1 MENVQVI
8 PVILE
13 FSSNQDKALKELS
26 ETLGVLQEKINGKEF
41 QYKITGDMSQL
52 EKMINEISNMGF
64 KDLKINFDTTEIGR
78 IKSSLKQDGKG
89 LDNALAVGNINPR
102 DSSLL
107 KESFKNLRKNFGAGM
122 LQELQQGIRQVYE
135 NVKIYDKAVVNL
147 QVASGKTREEVNS
160 LMETYTDM
168 AKTLGTTVA
177 EMSGSA
183 ESWLRQGYTLKET
196 NDLIEASLVQSKLG
210 QLDSAESAKYLASAL
225 NGYKIEA
232 EDALSVVD
240 KMSAVDYEAAVSLGG
255 LAEAMSETSNSA
267 RIAGVSIDKLLG
279 YEAVIGEATQNSM
292 SSVGSS
298 LNQIFSRIGD
308 IKAGKFVDDEGEDIS
323 KVENNLG
330 RLGIKLRDTQNEFR
344 NFGEVLDEIASDWS
358 SFSDA
363 EQNTI
368 VTALAGT
375 SQSDN
380 LLVLLQNY
388 GEAIKYT
395 ETAIGAS
402 GTALEKYSAYQDS
415 VEAKTKK
422 LQASFQELSNTFLD
436 SSFVKDGLDFLSGLL
451 TVLDTL
457 IEKLGTVGTL
467 ATIGS
472 GVLGAKGLG

>member
-1 MENVQVI
+1 
-8 PVILE
+8 
-13 FSSNQDKALKELS
+13 
-26 ETLGVLQEKINGKEF
+26 
-41 QYKITGDMSQL
+41 
-52 EKMINEISNMGF
+52 
-64 KDLKINFDTTEIGR
+64 
-78 IKSSLKQDGKG
+78 
-89 LDNALAVGNINPR
+89 
-102 DSSLL
+102 
-107 KESFKNLRKNFGAGM
+107 M

>member
-1 MENVQVI
+1 MENGQVI

-13 FSSNQDKALKELS
+13 LSSNQDKALKELS

-41 QYKITGDMSQL
+41 QYKITGDISQL
-52 EKMINEISNMGF
+52 EKMINEISKMGF
-64 KDLKINFDTTEIGR
+64 QDLKIDFDTTGISSL
-78 IKSSLKQDGKG
+78 KSSLKQDGKELG
-89 LDNALAVGNINPR
+89 NALSVGNINPR
-102 DSSLL
+102 DFSLL
-107 KESFKNLRKNFGAGM
+107 IESFRNLRKNFGAGM
-122 LQELQQGIRQVYE
+122 LQELQQGIKQVYE
-135 NVKIYDKAVVNL
+135 NVKIYDEAALNL
-147 QVASGKTREEVNS
+147 QMASGKTREEVNS
-160 LMETYTDM
+160 LIVSYTDM
-168 AKTLGTTVA
+168 SKALGATVA

-210 QLDSAESAKYLASAL
+210 QLNSAESVKYLSSAL
-225 NGYKIEA
+225 DGYKIQA
-232 EDALSVVD
+232 EEALSVID

-255 LAEAMSETSNSA
+255 LAEAMAETSNSA

-298 LNQIFSRIGD
+298 LNQIFSRMGD

-330 RLGIKLRDTQNEFR
+330 KLGIKLRDTQNEFR

-368 VTALAGT
+368 ITALAGT
-375 SQSDN
+375 AQAGN
-380 LLVLLQNY
+380 LLVLLRNY

-395 ETAIGAS
+395 ETSIGAS
-402 GTALEKYSAYQDS
+402 GTAMEKFSVYQDS
-415 VEAKTKK
+415 IEAKTKK
-422 LQASFQELSNTFLD
+422 LQSSFQELSNTFLD
-436 SSFVKDGLDFLSGLL
+436 GSFVKDGLDFLSGLL
-451 TVLDTL
+451 SGLDTL

-467 ATIGS
+467 ATIGG

>member
-1 MENVQVI
+1 MENGQVI

-13 FSSNQDKALKELS
+13 LSSNQDKALKELS

-41 QYKITGDMSQL
+41 QYKITGDISQL
-52 EKMINEISNMGF
+52 EKMINEISKMGF
-64 KDLKINFDTTEIGR
+64 QDLKIDFDTTGISSL
-78 IKSSLKQDGKG
+78 KSSLKQDGKELG
-89 LDNALAVGNINPR
+89 NALSVGNINPR
-102 DSSLL
+102 DFSLL
-107 KESFKNLRKNFGAGM
+107 IESFRNLRKNFGAGM
-122 LQELQQGIRQVYE
+122 LQELQQGIKQVYE
-135 NVKIYDKAVVNL
+135 NVKIYDEAALNL
-147 QVASGKTREEVNS
+147 QMASGKTREEVNS
-160 LMETYTDM
+160 LIVSYTDM
-168 AKTLGTTVA
+168 SKALGATVA

-210 QLDSAESAKYLASAL
+210 QLNSAESVKYLSSAL
-225 NGYKIEA
+225 DGYKIQA
-232 EDALSVVD
+232 EEALSVID

-255 LAEAMSETSNSA
+255 LAEAMAETSNSA

-298 LNQIFSRIGD
+298 LNQIFSRMGD

-330 RLGIKLRDTQNEFR
+330 KLGIKLRDTQNEFR

-358 SFSDA
+358 SFSDT

-375 SQSDN
+375 AQAGN

-395 ETAIGAS
+395 ETSIGAS
-402 GTALEKYSAYQDS
+402 GTAMEKFSVYQDS
-415 VEAKTKK
+415 IEAKTKK
-422 LQASFQELSNTFLD
+422 LQSSFQELSNTFLD
-436 SSFVKDGLDFLSGLL
+436 GSFVKDGLDFLSGLL
-451 TVLDTL
+451 SGLDTL

-467 ATIGS
+467 ATIGG

>member
-1 MENVQVI
+1 MENGQVI

-13 FSSNQDKALKELS
+13 LSSNQDKALKELS

-41 QYKITGDMSQL
+41 QYKITGDISQL
-52 EKMINEISNMGF
+52 EKMINEISKMGF
-64 KDLKINFDTTEIGR
+64 QDLKIDFDTTGISSL
-78 IKSSLKQDGKG
+78 KSSLKQDGKELG
-89 LDNALAVGNINPR
+89 NALSVGNINPR
-102 DSSLL
+102 DFSLL
-107 KESFKNLRKNFGAGM
+107 IESFRNLRKNFSAGM
-122 LQELQQGIRQVYE
+122 LQELQQGIKQVYK
-135 NVKIYDKAVVNL
+135 NVKIYDEAALNL
-147 QVASGKTREEVNS
+147 QMASGKTREEVNS
-160 LMETYTDM
+160 LIVSYTDM
-168 AKTLGTTVA
+168 SKALGATVA

-210 QLDSAESAKYLASAL
+210 QLNSAESVKYLSSAL
-225 NGYKIEA
+225 DGYKIQA
-232 EDALSVVD
+232 EEALSVID

-255 LAEAMSETSNSA
+255 LAEAMAETSNSA

-298 LNQIFSRIGD
+298 LNQIFSRMGD

-330 RLGIKLRDTQNEFR
+330 KLGIKLRDTQNEFR

-358 SFSDA
+358 SFSDT

-375 SQSDN
+375 AQAGN

-395 ETAIGAS
+395 ETSIGAS
-402 GTALEKYSAYQDS
+402 GTAMEKFSVYQDS
-415 VEAKTKK
+415 IEAKTKK
-422 LQASFQELSNTFLD
+422 LQSSFQELSNTFLD
-436 SSFVKDGLDFLSGLL
+436 GSFVKDGLDFLSGLL
-451 TVLDTL
+451 SGLDTL

-467 ATIGS
+467 ATIGG

>member
-225 NGYKIEA
+225 NGYKIE
-232 EDALSVVD
+232 E
-240 KMSAVDYEAAVSLGG
+240 
-255 LAEAMSETSNSA
+255 
-267 RIAGVSIDKLLG
+267 
-279 YEAVIGEATQNSM
+279 
-292 SSVGSS
+292 
-298 LNQIFSRIGD
+298 
-308 IKAGKFVDDEGEDIS
+308 
-323 KVENNLG
+323 
-330 RLGIKLRDTQNEFR
+330 
-344 NFGEVLDEIASDWS
+344 
-358 SFSDA
+358 
-363 EQNTI
+363 
-368 VTALAGT
+368 
-375 SQSDN
+375 
-380 LLVLLQNY
+380 
-388 GEAIKYT
+388 
-395 ETAIGAS
+395 
-402 GTALEKYSAYQDS
+402 
-415 VEAKTKK
+415 
-422 LQASFQELSNTFLD
+422 
-436 SSFVKDGLDFLSGLL
+436 
-451 TVLDTL
+451 
-457 IEKLGTVGTL
+457 
-467 ATIGS
+467 
-472 GVLGAKGLG
+472 